1 MKKRPRKFAS
11 IIAGAMALC
20 LLLSACGGSPD
31 TGNTDQPQSS
41 GSPSAEDRVLTIGLA
56 ADPQTMDPQALLS
69 TATTCVVESMY
80 SKLLT
85 RDDDMNIVND
95 LVTEYSIVDDTTW
108 TFTIRDDAVFHNG
121 DPVTSADVKYSIER
135 AATDETLMEYT
146 HWKNV
151 ESVEIIDEYNFN
163 IKTWEP
169 YPALEALLSKSGGE
183 ILPKD
188 YIEEVGMDGFLKAPI
203 GSGPYKFVS
212 YSADQEIVMEPNTD
226 YYGELN
232 DDWDQVVFRVI
243 PESSTRVGELLA
255 GGVDIIN
262 NVSPNEWERINSNEG
277 TSVLLGEGTRVYMLG
292 MKCSEGN
299 ETADVRVRQAIDY
312 AIDDSVIAEAVL
324 DGAGVPTL
332 TRVAPG
338 VVGQDE
344 SLYGKYNFDVEK
356 ANQLLDEAG
365 YPRGEDGI
373 RFTLGL
379 EASNGRY
386 LMDGDVAQTIA
397 SMLEENVG
405 IKVDLQLYDSTTYV
419 NILSPREFKDA
430 ALYCFGDNFFDGI
443 YAIACYTPDFSMGE
457 TDYNNERVNEL
468 YSSAMANMDLEER
481 VAQIEEAQQI
491 AAEEVPYANI
501 VNLKSAYGVRDGINF
516 TGRLDEVFNL
526 NTITRAE

>member
-1 MKKRPRKFAS
+1 MKKRLAMLL
-11 IIAGAMALC
+11 AGVMSLS
-20 LLLSACGGSPD
+20 LLLSACGGTPAAS
-31 TGNTDQPQSS
+31 GQPQQPDAS
-41 GSPSAEDRVLTIGLA
+41 GAAQTEEDRVLTIGLA

-69 TATTCVVESMY
+69 TATTAVVANLY

-85 RDDDMNIVND
+85 RDDDMNIVPD

-108 TFTIRDDAVFHNG
+108 TFTLREDAVFHNG
-121 DPVTSADVKYSIER
+121 DPVTSADVKFSIER
-135 AATDETLMEYT
+135 AATDETLMEYP

-151 ESVEIIDEYNFN
+151 ESVEIIDDYHFN

-169 YPALEALLSKSGGE
+169 YPALEALLSKSGGD

-188 YIEEVGMDGFLKAPI
+188 YIEEVGMDGFLEAPV
-203 GSGPYKFVS
+203 GSGPYQFVS
-212 YSADQEIVMEPNTD
+212 YTKGQEVVLEPNPS
-226 YYGELN
+226 YYGEVN

-262 NVSPNEWERINSNEG
+262 NVSPNEWDRINSNEG
-277 TSVLLGEGTRVYMLG
+277 TSVLLGESTRVYMLG

-299 ETADVRVRQAIDY
+299 ETADIRVRQAIDY
-312 AIDDSVIAEAVL
+312 AIDDATIAEAIL
-324 DGAGVPTL
+324 DGAAVPTL
-332 TRVAPG
+332 TRVANG
-338 VVGQDE
+338 VVGQDA
-344 SLYGKYNFDVEK
+344 SLYGQYNFDVDK

-379 EASNGRY
+379 EGSNGRY
-386 LMDGDVAQTIA
+386 TLDADVCQAIA
-397 SMLEENVG
+397 AMLEENVG

-457 TDYNNERVNEL
+457 TDYNNERMNEL
-468 YSSAMANMDLEER
+468 YTSAMANMNLEER

-491 AAEEVPYANI
+491 AAEEVPYSNI